1 MFLSKKQTSVI
12 YVSRYMEPEEL
23 AELVKQS
30 RNRNDLKKK
39 MKDATA
45 SL

>member
-12 YVSRYMEPEEL
+12 YVSRYMEPKEL